1 MTPLS
6 GLLLGLAGFGGG
18 AINAAAGGGTLIA
31 FPALLAAGVPAVT
44 ANITSSVGLLSGP
57 IGASWAYRAELRGQR
72 QRAIAGGLMAILGAS
87 VGAIL
92 LLLTP
97 GEGFRTFV
105 PYLILAAVALLLAG
119 PRVQAML
126 RARGRESHPDA
137 PLSPATL
144 AVIAVTT
151 IYGGYFGAGLSVM
164 LLAILGIALHDDL
177 QRVNALKGVL
187 GGLSAAASVVV
198 FIIGGHVDWGYA
210 LVVAIGA
217 YLGGTFGVKVARK
230 LPPHVLRGAVA
241 LAGTTVAII
250 LIVRR

>member
-6 GLLLGLAGFGGG
+6 GLLLGLAGFAGG
-18 AINAAAGGGTLIA
+18 AINAAAGGGTLVV

-57 IGASWAYRAELRGQR
+57 VGASFAYRSELRGQR
-72 QRAIAGGLMAILGAS
+72 QRVLAGGIAAILGATL
-87 VGAIL
+87 GAL
-92 LLLTP
+92 LLLATP

-105 PYLILAAVALLLAG
+105 PYLILAAVGLLLAG
-119 PRVQAML
+119 PKVQAVL

-137 PLSPATL
+137 PIPLATVLSITL
-144 AVIAVTT
+144 TA

-164 LLAILGIALHDDL
+164 LLALLGIALHDDL

-187 GGLSAAASVVV
+187 GGLSAFASVVV

-210 LVVAIGA
+210 LVVALGA
-217 YLGGTFGVKVARK
+217 YLGGTFGVKVARR
-230 LPPHVLRGAVA
+230 LPPRVLRSAVA
-241 LAGTTVAII
+241 LAGTTVAIVLI
-250 LIVRR
+250 LTR